1 MPVTNALKR
10 LMQKTRSLS
19 YCIGLVMV
27 VLFVYGLIRYPDLP
41 IRECPSGYCGRQ
53 GQPHTAAEYNAF
65 KIWQTTLFIVWPI
78 GMLTLLLLQRGGP
91 WFCVSSMCLSSSGG
105 AARCVEFGPRQVSLP
120 AKQRSCSKKC

>member
-19 YCIGLVMV
+19 YCIALVMV

-78 GMLTLLLLQRGGP
+78 GMLIMLLLQRGKP
-91 WFCVSSMCLSSSGG
+91 K
-105 AARCVEFGPRQVSLP
+105 R
-120 AKQRSCSKKC
+120 